1 MDKDDLTNPKNKIG
15 GLYLI
20 GTEMRLIWALSKI
33 YEKRNPQKALEYA
46 KIGLN
51 KLEKN
56 DNFLGRIDF
65 ENIINNY
72 G

>member
-15 GLYLI
+15 GLNLI